1 MVAIEGKTIDGQ
13 FVKLGVE
20 IEDDGPGI
28 PEDKQEAFLKTS
40 HRLNLGEK
48 RNTRYWTWFVNCLK
62 KLVSLYGSDI
72 FLESKQG
79 KGSKFFF
86 DLNLEIDHEAEAV
99 EVKQLAEDVPVKNR
113 HILVVE
119 DNKINQIVTQNI
131 LEKENFA
138 LYHS

>member
-1 MVAIEGKTIDGQ
+1 M
-13 FVKLGVE
+13 
-20 IEDDGPGI
+20 
-28 PEDKQEAFLKTS
+28 
-40 HRLNLGEK
+40 
-48 RNTRYWTWFVNCLK
+48 
-62 KLVSLYGSDI
+62 VSLYGSDI

-119 DNKINQIVTQNI
+119 DNKINQIVTQI
-131 LEKENFA
+131 F
-138 LYHS
+138 